1 MRFIRYYNVF
11 NIESIDGIDP
21 DLSRY
26 METKLSDNQKIE
38 ECEQIIKNMPFK
50 IIYNYLTMCLLM
62 FNAVYLS
69 LVVRAQVGPL

>member
-1 MRFIRYYNVF
+1 
-11 NIESIDGIDP
+11 
-21 DLSRY
+21 